1 MDNIEKIEKY
11 LVKNFDQHEIF
22 EERSNQRSISF
33 ESNNLKEVSSN
44 QSQGFAAR
52 AIKDNQI
59 TFSSSSNYDY
69 ENFIS
74 NFKELSNYPIP
85 IDIRFPE
92 QKDSKNTIIYDDE
105 ILSYK
110 NEYLIET
117 LKKNINKILLR
128 FPKCIL

>member
-105 ILSYK
+105 ILSVSYTH
-110 NEYLIET
+110 LT
-117 LKKNINKILLR
+117 L
-128 FPKCIL
+128 PTTPYV